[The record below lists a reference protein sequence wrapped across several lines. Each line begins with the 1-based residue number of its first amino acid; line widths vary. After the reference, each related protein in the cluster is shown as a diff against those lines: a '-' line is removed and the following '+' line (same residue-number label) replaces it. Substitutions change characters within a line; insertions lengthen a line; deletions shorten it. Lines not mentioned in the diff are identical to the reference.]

1 MLASK
6 IKFTAALYLI
16 LSVAI
21 VALSAAFLLAPLQS
35 ADNSLKAQTGN
46 NSENNES
53 SASAEQSE
61 NLNRV
66 KAGFG
71 KIPLTFEANLGQAA
85 DSVQFIARSMGGTL
99 LLSPTETRIVVPPR
113 ERAEKANK
121 VKSRKS
127 AANDLWQMT
136 LRGANSQAAG
146 RGTEPLPGKSNY
158 LIGKDSSQWRTNVSN
173 FAKAEFGE
181 IYPGVDIIYYGNQE
195 KLEYD
200 FIVKPAADPGQIRLG
215 FNRAKKVSLD
225 ADGNLL
231 VKTGAGIVTQKKPF
245 AYQEQNGVRR
255 EIACR
260 FNLSDDKPAGEGSV
274 VGFEVGEYDRNQRL
288 VIDPVLIYS
297 TYLGGSGG
305 DFFNSEQGNK
315 ILADAAGNA
324 YIVGVTPSPDF
335 PALNPLQTARGG
347 SDCFVTKLGA
357 NGSGLIF
364 STFLGG
370 TQNDVCTGLD
380 LDAAGNIYLTGQTLS
395 DDFPLVNAFQSV
407 NKGNG
412 DAFVAKLNPAGSAI
426 IFSTFLG
433 GTSTEAPSSIKLDQ
447 SGNICVGGATAS
459 SDFPVVNPVQG
470 TPQGGFDSFV
480 TKFNSTGSAL
490 IFSTYLGGSAD
501 DFAAGPAVDAAGNI
515 YMAGTTSSRNFPVTA
530 GVFQSVKNGSDDAF
544 IFKLGITGNLIY
556 STYIGGSG
564 IDNAGDIAVDGRG
577 NAVTTGFTRS
587 LNFPRRNAFQPSK
600 GGTVDS
606 FVTKLSADGRSLVFS
621 TYLGGGE
628 LQRGYGVATDSVG
641 NVYASGRTNSGDFP
655 LKKPL
660 QDFGGLDDIYVA
672 KFTPEG
678 ALTFSTPL
686 GGDTND
692 LGTRIAADDNG
703 NIYVTGFADF
713 GLRTTASAFQP
724 NLAGGVDAF
733 VAKINTET
741 RNARSDFDGDRRAD
755 IAVYRP
761 SNGTWYILNSSN
773 GVVRTVQFGMKGDR
787 PVPGDYD
794 GDGKTDIAVYRP
806 SNGTWYWLRS
816 SDNQFIAVQWG
827 SADDRPVQGD
837 YDADGVTDVA
847 VYRPSIGSW
856 LILRSSDNSLR
867 VQQFGVAEDKPVQAD
882 YDGDQA
888 TDIAVFHPS
897 TGTWFVL
904 QSFLGVKSLPF
915 GLSTDNP
922 APSDYDGDGKDDIAV
937 FRPSDGF
944 WYINNSAS
952 NNFSALQFGMSGDTP
967 VPGDY
972 DGDRKSDLAVYRN
985 GTWYIRQSSDGNVR
999 IVQFGASGDIPILST
1014 YLP

>member
-6 IKFTAALYLI
+6 IKSTAALYLI
-16 LSVAI
+16 LSVVINA
-21 VALSAAFLLAPLQS
+21 VCVTFLLPLIQS
-35 ADNSLKAQTGN
+35 AGN
-46 NSENNES
+46 NLKELTINNPENKES
-53 SASAEQSE
+53 SATNQTEILNSAKS
-61 NLNRV
+61 
-66 KAGFG
+66 GFG
-71 KIPLTFEANLGQAA
+71 KIPLTFEENLGQAN
-85 DSVQFIARSMGGTL
+85 DSVQFISRSMGGTL
-99 LLSPTETRIVVPPR
+99 LLSPTETKIALPQKSS
-113 ERAEKANK
+113 EKANK
-121 VKSRKS
+121 IKSPKS

-136 LRGANSQAAG
+136 LRGANSQASG
-146 RGTEPLPGKSNY
+146 RGVEPLPGKSNY
-158 LIGKDSSQWRTNVSN
+158 LIGKDSSQWRKNVSN

-200 FIVKPAADPGQIRLG
+200 FIVKPAADPEQIRLG
-215 FNRAKKVSLD
+215 FDRAKQVSLD

-231 VKTGAGIVTQKKPF
+231 IKTGAGIITQKKPF
-245 AYQEQNGVRR
+245 AYQEQNGVPQ
-255 EIACR
+255 EIACH
-260 FNLSDDKPAGEGSV
+260 FNLLDDKNAGEGSV
-274 VGFEVGEYDRNQRL
+274 VGFEVGEYDRDQKL
-288 VIDPVLIYS
+288 VIDPVLVYS

-305 DFFNSEQGNK
+305 DLFNSEQGNK

-324 YIVGVTPSPDF
+324 YVVGVTPSPDF
-335 PALNPLQTARGG
+335 PTLSPLQTARGG

-370 TQNDVCTGLD
+370 SQNDVCTGMD
-380 LDAAGNIYLTGQTLS
+380 LDSAGNIYVTGQTLS

-412 DAFVAKLNPAGSAI
+412 DAFIAKLNPDGSAI
-426 IFSTFLG
+426 VFSTFLG
-433 GTSTEAPSSIKLDQ
+433 GASTESPSSIKLDQ
-447 SGNICVGGATAS
+447 GGNICVGGSTAS
-459 SDFPVVNPVQG
+459 SDFPLMNPVQG
-470 TPQGGFDSFV
+470 SPQGGFDSFV
-480 TKFNSTGSAL
+480 TKFNPAGSAL
-490 IFSTYLGGSAD
+490 IFSTYFGGSAD

-515 YMAGTTSSRNFPVTA
+515 YLAGTTSSRNFPVTA

-544 IFKLGITGNLIY
+544 VFKLGNAGNLVY

-577 NAVTTGFTRS
+577 NVITTGFTRS
-587 LNFPRRNAFQPSK
+587 LNFPRKNAFQPSK

-606 FVTKLSADGRSLVFS
+606 FVTKLSADGKSLVFS

-628 LQRGYGVATDSVG
+628 LQRGFGVATDSIG

-713 GLRTTASAFQP
+713 GLRTTAGAFQP

-733 VAKINTET
+733 VSKINTDT
-741 RNARSDFDGDRRAD
+741 RTARGDFDGDRKAD
-755 IAVYRP
+755 IALFRP
-761 SNGTWYILNSSN
+761 SNGTWYVLNSSN
-773 GVVRTVQFGMKGDR
+773 GSIRTTQFGMKGDR

-794 GDGKTDIAVYRP
+794 GDGKTDIAVFRP

-816 SDNQFIAVQWG
+816 SDNQFMAAAWG

-837 YDADGVTDVA
+837 YDADGITDLA

-867 VQQFGVAEDKPVQAD
+867 VQQFGVAEDKPTQAD

-888 TDIAVFHPS
+888 TDISVFHP
-897 TGTWFVL
+897 TNGTWFVL
-904 QSFLGVKSLPF
+904 QSFLGVKTQPF
-915 GLSTDNP
+915 GLSTDTP
-922 APSDYDGDGKDDIAV
+922 VPSDYDGDGKDDVAV
-937 FRPSDGF
+937 FRPSDGS
-944 WYINNSAS
+944 WYISNSLS
-952 NNFSALQFGMSGDTP
+952 NGFSATQFGMSGDTP
-967 VPGDY
+967 VPGDF

-985 GTWYIRQSSDGNVR
+985 GIWYIKQSSNGIVR
-999 IVQFGASGDIPILST
+999 TVPFGMSGDIPILSA